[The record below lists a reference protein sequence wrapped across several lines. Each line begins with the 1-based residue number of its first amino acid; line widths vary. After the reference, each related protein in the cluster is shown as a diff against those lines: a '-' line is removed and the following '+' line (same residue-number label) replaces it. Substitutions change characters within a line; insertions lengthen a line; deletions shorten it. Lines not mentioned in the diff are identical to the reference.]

1 MKWGIEG
8 RVLYVKEK
16 TERSDENI
24 MKRRINK
31 KRTAW
36 VLISFFIVFVF
47 SPVNYAAAEP
57 IDDLVAQMQEIYGFM
72 DQYDKDNIDAAR
84 TALQNFVINDYEE
97 DWDDV
102 LGVNDPENNL
112 LTEQVIAKFGDEA
125 TARAAAKDILSG
137 LGEIY
142 YSTDAAEL
150 RTTLETYKA
159 EYIDEFQL
167 LFGDDITMD
176 EFYSLFL
183 GARTALP
190 GVIDTTEAGQLAND
204 PNEDLIAA
212 MPIYLDRAM
221 NEALLNNPTFSG
233 RLTDIGWSTD
243 KLIAQ
248 QEVLAAEYIDQDGD
262 ARLSLALAFIR
273 SETALASGATT
284 LQVGDKPEYT
294 INIMGRNA
302 TSLLAW
308 ESAAPNIV
316 EVSTDEH
323 DNFVIEAI
331 APGDAQ
337 LIVYRDYE
345 GATPEYDWLLKF
357 DVTVSKKPGSGSPG
371 GGGGG
376 GALPG
381 YPIRVQGS
389 TVQESGMVVEIPKD
403 AVKYDTR
410 GDIDRLD
417 KNTINAPAN
426 SFIPGYIYDFTKI
439 AEGDFLKPIT
449 VTLPY
454 KQSAVDFEKYDL
466 SIYWYDEDADEWVEL
481 DDVTVDKDD
490 LTVSG
495 ETKKTGYFALI
506 ATKKAVP
513 PVEPPVEPELP
524 VLTDIS
530 GHWAKA
536 NIEYLVQ
543 MGAISGY
550 PDNTFKPDN
559 PITRAEFAVVLVK
572 AFDLK
577 AATGKVFDDTA
588 SHWAK
593 DYIATAAANGI
604 VTGYSETEFG
614 PDDLITREQMAVM
627 IVKAA
632 KMSLLTG
639 ELNFSD
645 AEDISDWATSYVVT
659 AVQNELMKGYLD
671 NSFKPLGNATRA
683 EAATVIYNVLMK

>member
-1 MKWGIEG
+1 MF
-8 RVLYVKEK
+8 V
-16 TERSDENI
+16 RSDKERMRKNKITCFLLAFFMCFAFWPVGTASAVAIDDIVAEIEDLYSYADTDYEDFNKTSIIASRAKLENLTPGQLDEI
-24 MKRRINK
+24 AGPLVTPQV
-31 KRTAW
+31 TAKYAAYYADTGVNLYDKDEW
-36 VLISFFIVFVF
+36 DQLITELLSFSYISDTDPTQLKTDIDNFREEF
-47 SPVNYAAAEP
+47 SPHFKVLFGEEITTGDLARLLQATRDQIRPVIGLSGAGILANDDNSTMIEKMTGYLYDALAAAVSQSDNVMFQGKFAELGWDKDLLILQAEILAAKIDPDGDARRSLALIAIRSETEP
-57 IDDLVAQMQEIYGFM
+57 IDDA
-72 DQYDKDNIDAAR
+72 
-84 TALQNFVINDYEE
+84 
-97 DWDDV
+97 V
-102 LGVNDPENNL
+102 L
-112 LTEQVIAKFGDEA
+112 
-125 TARAAAKDILSG
+125 S
-137 LGEIY
+137 
-142 YSTDAAEL
+142 
-150 RTTLETYKA
+150 
-159 EYIDEFQL
+159 
-167 LFGDDITMD
+167 
-176 EFYSLFL
+176 
-183 GARTALP
+183 
-190 GVIDTTEAGQLAND
+190 
-204 PNEDLIAA
+204 
-212 MPIYLDRAM
+212 
-221 NEALLNNPTFSG
+221 
-233 RLTDIGWSTD
+233 
-243 KLIAQ
+243 
-248 QEVLAAEYIDQDGD
+248 
-262 ARLSLALAFIR
+262 
-273 SETALASGATT
+273 
-284 LQVGDKPEYT
+284 VGDKPAYSVT
-294 INIMGRNA
+294 IMGADASDLVGWHSMNNSIVA
-302 TSLLAW
+302 VTPTAQGFDIEAVGPGTTQLLA
-308 ESAAPNIV
+308 
-316 EVSTDEH
+316 
-323 DNFVIEAI
+323 
-331 APGDAQ
+331 
-337 LIVYRDYE
+337 YRYYPSD
-345 GATPEYDWLLKF
+345 GTGSKPEIDWLVRF
-357 DVTVSKKPGSGSPG
+357 NVTVSKKPGSGSPG

-417 KNTINAPAN
+417 ENTINAPAN

-466 SIYWYDEDADEWVEL
+466 SIYWYDEDLDEWVEL
-481 DDVTVDKDD
+481 DDVKVDKDD

-506 ATKKAVP
+506 ATKKAVL

-536 NIEYLVQ
+536 NIEYLVK

-577 AATGKVFDDTA
+577 AETGKVFDDTA

-614 PDDLITREQMAVM
+614 PDDLITREQMAIM

-632 KMSLLTG
+632 NLSMVNG

-645 AEDISDWATSYVVT
+645 KADISDWASSYVVT

-671 NSFKPLGNATRA
+671 NTFKPLGNATRA
-683 EAATVIYNVLMK
+683 EAVTVIYNALK

>member
-1 MKWGIEG
+1 MK
-8 RVLYVKEK
+8 
-16 TERSDENI
+16 
-24 MKRRINK
+24 KRFNK

-36 VLISFFIVFVF
+36 VLIAFFIGFVF
-47 SPVNYAAAEP
+47 APVNYAAAEP
-57 IDDLVAQMQEIYGFM
+57 IDDIVAQMQEIYGFM
-72 DQYDKDNIDAAR
+72 DENDKDNISNAR
-84 TALQNFVINDYEE
+84 EALQNFTDADVEE

-176 EFYSLFL
+176 KFYSLFL
-183 GARTALP
+183 DARTALP

-204 PNEDLIAA
+204 PNEDLIAS

-221 NEALLNNPTFSG
+221 DAALESNPTFSG
-233 RLTDIGWSTD
+233 RLSAIGWSTE

-248 QEVLAAEYIDQDGD
+248 QEVLAGFIDEEGK
-262 ARLSLALAFIR
+262 ARLSLALAVIR
-273 SETALASGATT
+273 SETKLAAGDTT
-284 LQVGDKPEYT
+284 LQVGDLPEYT
-294 INIMGRNA
+294 IHIMERNA
-302 TSLLAW
+302 TSLVAW
-308 ESAAPNIV
+308 ASAAPAFMK
-316 EVSTDEH
+316 VSNDSETG
-323 DNFVIEAI
+323 NFVIEAI
-331 APGDAQ
+331 APGTTQ
-337 LIVYRDYE
+337 LIVYRDYS
-345 GATPEYDWLLKF
+345 GADPAKDWLLKF

-481 DDVTVDKDD
+481 DDVEIDEDD

-506 ATKKAVP
+506 AAKKAVP

-572 AFDLK
+572 AFDLE

-683 EAATVIYNVLMK
+683 EAVTVIYNALK

>member
-1 MKWGIEG
+1 
-8 RVLYVKEK
+8 
-16 TERSDENI
+16 
-24 MKRRINK
+24 
-31 KRTAW
+31 
-36 VLISFFIVFVF
+36 
-47 SPVNYAAAEP
+47 
-57 IDDLVAQMQEIYGFM
+57 
-72 DQYDKDNIDAAR
+72 
-84 TALQNFVINDYEE
+84 
-97 DWDDV
+97 
-102 LGVNDPENNL
+102 
-112 LTEQVIAKFGDEA
+112 
-125 TARAAAKDILSG
+125 
-137 LGEIY
+137 
-142 YSTDAAEL
+142 
-150 RTTLETYKA
+150 
-159 EYIDEFQL
+159 
-167 LFGDDITMD
+167 
-176 EFYSLFL
+176 
-183 GARTALP
+183 
-190 GVIDTTEAGQLAND
+190 
-204 PNEDLIAA
+204 
-212 MPIYLDRAM
+212 
-221 NEALLNNPTFSG
+221 
-233 RLTDIGWSTD
+233 
-243 KLIAQ
+243 
-248 QEVLAAEYIDQDGD
+248 
-262 ARLSLALAFIR
+262 
-273 SETALASGATT
+273 
-284 LQVGDKPEYT
+284 
-294 INIMGRNA
+294 
-302 TSLLAW
+302 
-308 ESAAPNIV
+308 
-316 EVSTDEH
+316 
-323 DNFVIEAI
+323 
-331 APGDAQ
+331 
-337 LIVYRDYE
+337 
-345 GATPEYDWLLKF
+345 
-357 DVTVSKKPGSGSPG
+357 
-371 GGGGG
+371 
-376 GALPG
+376 
-381 YPIRVQGS
+381 
-389 TVQESGMVVEIPKD
+389 MVVEIPKD

-426 SFIPGYIYDFTKI
+426 GFIPGYIYKFTKI

-466 SIYWYDEDADEWVEL
+466 SIYWYDEVADEWLEL

-530 GHWAKA
+530 GHWAKDS
-536 NIEYLVQ
+536 IEHLVQ
-543 MGAISGY
+543 MGAIAGY

-572 AFDLK
+572 AFDLE